1 MSVTIA
7 AQLDDVQALAAE
19 LGVLAADLGEDAVL
33 CRATA
38 VSLDVALGG
47 TAGERAGAA
56 ATGWAT
62 LLDLL
67 AARTAALAGTLRA
80 AVASY
85 RQADAALSDRLLVLR
100 AGR

>member
-1 MSVTIA
+1 VSVTIA
-7 AQLDDVQALAAE
+7 VQLDEVQALSAE
-19 LGVLAADLGEDAVL
+19 LAVLAAELGEDAVL
-33 CRATA
+33 CRAAAAT
-38 VSLDVALGG
+38 LDGALGG

-56 ATGWAT
+56 ATGWAS
-62 LLDLL
+62 LLELL

-85 RQADAALSDRLLVLR
+85 RQADAALSDRLLVRR